1 MVRPF
6 ITVEK
11 IAQDVLNFYETVF
24 PDFSLLSLKHHA
36 EPHNELVMLATFSIG
51 NQEIMISDSFVSHEW
66 NITPGIS
73 FFMDTDSEQQL
84 QSLADKLSFGGK
96 VHMPAG
102 NYGFSTLFAWVEDQ
116 FGINWQLN
124 LE

>member
-11 IAQDVLNFYETVF
+11 IAQDVLDFYETVF

-66 NITPGIS
+66 KITPGIS
-73 FFMDTDSEQQL
+73 FFMDADSEEQL
-84 QSLADKLSFGGK
+84 QSLADKLSTGGK

>member
-66 NITPGIS
+66 EITPGIS
-73 FFMDTDSEQQL
+73 FFMDADSEEQL

>member
-66 NITPGIS
+66 KITPGIS
-73 FFMDTDSEQQL
+73 FFMDADSEQQL
-84 QSLADKLSFGGK
+84 QSLAEKLSANGK
-96 VHMPAG
+96 VHMPAS

>member
-73 FFMDTDSEQQL
+73 FFMDADSEQQL

>member
-1 MVRPF
+1 MIRPF

-66 NITPGIS
+66 EITPGIS
-73 FFMDTDSEQQL
+73 FFMDADSEEQL

>member
-24 PDFSLLSLKHHA
+24 PDFSLLSMKHHA

-66 NITPGIS
+66 KITPGIS
-73 FFMDTDSEQQL
+73 FFMDADSEQQL
-84 QSLADKLSFGGK
+84 QSLADKLSTGGK

>member
-24 PDFSLLSLKHHA
+24 PDFSLLSLKQHA
-36 EPHNELVMLATFSIG
+36 EPHNELVMLAIFSIG
-51 NQEIMISDSFVSHEW
+51 NQEILISDSFISHEW

-73 FFMDTDSEQQL
+73 FFMDADSKEQL
-84 QSLADKLSFGGK
+84 QSLTNQLSAGGK

-124 LE
+124 FE

>member
-73 FFMDTDSEQQL
+73 FFMDADSEQQL
-84 QSLADKLSFGGK
+84 QSLE
-96 VHMPAG
+96 VH
-102 NYGFSTLFAWVEDQ
+102 S
-116 FGINWQLN
+116 
-124 LE
+124 

>member
-11 IAQDVLNFYETVF
+11 VAQDLLNFYETVF

-36 EPHNELVMLATFSIG
+36 EPHNELVMLARFSIG
-51 NQEIMISDSFVSHEW
+51 NQEIMVSDSFVSHEW

-73 FFMDTDSEQQL
+73 FFMDADSEQQL
-84 QSLADKLSFGGK
+84 QSLADKLSTGGK

>member
-11 IAQDVLNFYETVF
+11 IAQDLLNFYETVF

-73 FFMDTDSEQQL
+73 FFMDADSEQQL

>member
-11 IAQDVLNFYETVF
+11 IAQDVLDFYDTVF

-51 NQEIMISDSFVSHEW
+51 TQEIMISDSFVSHEW
-66 NITPGIS
+66 KITPGIS
-73 FFMDTDSEQQL
+73 FFMDADGEEQL
-84 QSLADKLSFGGK
+84 QSLADKLSANGK

-124 LE
+124 FE

>member
-11 IAQDVLNFYETVF
+11 ISQDVLDFYETVF
-24 PDFSLLSLKHHA
+24 PDFSLISLKHHA
-36 EPHNELVMLATFSIG
+36 EPHNELVMLATFSID

-66 NITPGIS
+66 KITPGIS
-73 FFMDTDSEQQL
+73 FFMDADSEQQL
-84 QSLADKLSFGGK
+84 QSLADKLSANGK

-102 NYGFSTLFAWVEDQ
+102 NYGFSKLFAWVEDQ

-124 LE
+124 FE

>member
-51 NQEIMISDSFVSHEW
+51 NQEIMISDSFVSHKW

-73 FFMDTDSEQQL
+73 FFMDVDSEQQL
-84 QSLADKLSFGGK
+84 KSLAEKLSATGK

-116 FGINWQLN
+116 FGINWQLK

>member
-11 IAQDVLNFYETVF
+11 IAQDVLDFYDTVF

-51 NQEIMISDSFVSHEW
+51 TQEIMISDSFVSHEW

-73 FFMDTDSEQQL
+73 FFMEADSEQQL
-84 QSLADKLSFGGK
+84 QSLADKLSDNGK

-124 LE
+124 FE

>member
-11 IAQDVLNFYETVF
+11 IAQDVLDFYESVF

-51 NQEIMISDSFVSHEW
+51 TQEIMISDSFVSHEW

-73 FFMDTDSEQQL
+73 FFMDADSEEQL
-84 QSLADKLSFGGK
+84 QSLAEKLSARGK